1 MPVEG
6 FGDVSLLDLRQI
18 IPCQYAGFE
27 VSSLGELLGVVL
39 LGVSLGCSGRGTLAG
54 S

>member
-27 VSSLGELLGVVL
+27 VSSLGGLLGLILLGVF
-39 LGVSLGCSGRGTLAG
+39 LGCSGQGVLAG